1 MPVGLFI
8 ALTLTSLAG
17 QQAATPPQEQPPP
30 PQKPQPFRTEAN
42 YVRVDVYPTADG
54 RPVQDLRAEDF
65 EVFENGARQQVQA
78 FEHVV
83 VSPAGPQSLRVEA
96 GSVRQGEQMAANPRN
111 RVFVFFLD
119 VPHVGVEGSHAIKEP
134 IIRLIDRILG
144 PDDLVAVMTPE
155 MAASQITFGR
165 KTEVIATMLRENWI
179 WGRRHSI
186 VPMDQREIEYERCYP
201 ALAQKGLVAQMVQR
215 RRERIVLDALRDLV
229 TYLGG
234 VREERKAILT
244 ISDGWVLYRPDT
256 SMAKLRIVDPRS
268 GTTEPV
274 PGQEPVGVD
283 EVGKLRVG
291 GSRTREGDAVSQTT
305 CDRERM
311 HLAAID
317 NDDYF
322 RQIMDLA
329 NRSNASFYPIDPRG
343 LAVFDYPL
351 GPAPPPPI
359 TVDMASLRARIETLR
374 TLADNTDGIAVVNS
388 NDLDKGLRRIADDL
402 TSYYLLG
409 YYTTNNKLDGG
420 YRRITVNVKRAGVSV
435 RARRGY
441 RAATAEEVNA
451 SRAAAAAPVPD
462 SVRTT
467 NAAIASLGR
476 IRDEQTFAV
485 HGVATRDTAGG
496 PITGLWIAGE
506 VLGPAQQV
514 AAGRSVAIDISS
526 GGATGNSSV
535 ALKPGERAFLIQ
547 VPIQA
552 GSAPIDVRAR
562 MTVDGS
568 TEPLLEGARID
579 PASTQPLLFRRGPS
593 TGNRVQPA
601 ADFRF
606 SRTERLRLEL
616 PIPAD
621 ATPGSGRLL
630 DRNAQPLQVP
640 VQVSNKKDP
649 GGQHWLTA
657 DATLSALG
665 AGDYVVEVVY
675 TTAGTEQRVLTAIR
689 VTR

>member
-1 MPVGLFI
+1 MQVGLFI
-8 ALTLTSLAG
+8 GLTLTLLAG
-17 QQAATPPQEQPPP
+17 QQGAPPQEPPPP
-30 PQKPQPFRTEAN
+30 PQQPQPPPRFRTEAN

-65 EVFENGARQQVQA
+65 ELFENGARQQIQA

-96 GSVRQGEQMAANPRN
+96 SSVRQGEQMAANPRN

-119 VPHVGVEGSHAIKEP
+119 TPHVEVEGSHAIKEP

-165 KTEVIATMLRENWI
+165 KTEVIATMLRENWT

-186 VPMDQREIEYERCYP
+186 VPMDRREIEYERCFP
-201 ALAQKGLVAQMVQR
+201 QNAVVGKMVRR
-215 RRERIVLDALRDLV
+215 RRERMVLDALRDLV

-256 SMAKLRIVDPRS
+256 SMMKLKIVDPIS

-283 EVGKLRVG
+283 EYGKLRVG
-291 GSRTREGDAVSQTT
+291 GARTREGDAVSQTS

-322 RQIMDLA
+322 RQILDLA
-329 NRSNASFYPIDPRG
+329 NRNNASFYPIDPRG
-343 LAVFDYPL
+343 LAVFDYPI
-351 GPAPPPPI
+351 GPAAPPPI
-359 TVDMASLRARIETLR
+359 AVDMASLRTRIESLR
-374 TLADNTDGIAVVNS
+374 TLADNTDGMAVVNS
-388 NDLDKGLRRIADDL
+388 NDLDRGLRRIADDL

-409 YYTTNNKLDGG
+409 YYTTNAKLDGG
-420 YRRITVNVKRAGVSV
+420 YRRITVSVKRPGVSV

-467 NAAIASLGR
+467 NAALASLGR
-476 IRDEQTFAV
+476 IRDEQKFAV
-485 HGVATRDTAGG
+485 HAVPARETAGG
-496 PITGLWIAGE
+496 PVTGVWIAGE
-506 VLGPAQQV
+506 VLGSVQQ
-514 AAGRSVAIDISS
+514 AATGRSVAIDIS

-535 ALKPGERAFLIQ
+535 SLKPGERAFLIQ
-547 VPIQA
+547 VPVQA
-552 GSAPIDVRAR
+552 GTAAIDVRAR

-579 PASTQPLLFRRGPS
+579 PASAQPLLFRRGPM

-616 PIPAD
+616 PIPRD
-621 ATPGSGRLL
+621 AAPGTGRLL
-630 DRNAQPLQVP
+630 DRNSQPLPVP
-640 VQVSNKKDP
+640 VQISDKKDP

-675 TTAGTEQRVLTAIR
+675 TAGGTEQRVLTAIR